1 MKIFFRLDMIHENTI
16 FTNVAETSDGD
27 VFWEG
32 IGEDIDGLRGPSVRS
47 WKNKR
52 WSVDLG
58 EPAAHPNSRFCT
70 SIKQCSILDS
80 DWNSPQGVP
89 IEAIIFGGRRPE
101 GVPLVYE
108 SFNWQHGVFVGASMR
123 SEATAAAEFKGKQ
136 IMHDPFAMRP
146 FFGYNFGKYLS
157 HWLSFG
163 NKQGLH
169 LPKIY
174 HVNWFLKDKETN
186 DFLWPGFG
194 ENIRVIDWIF
204 RRLTNDSS
212 QQASARQTPI
222 GLVPDQTN
230 SNGIRGGDVNPKLLE
245 ISKDFWINECNSIR
259 NYFQEYVNENLPNE
273 ITSELNALEK
283 RLLQ

>member
-1 MKIFFRLDMIHENTI
+1 
-16 FTNVAETSDGD
+16 
-27 VFWEG
+27 
-32 IGEDIDGLRGPSVRS
+32 
-47 WKNKR
+47 
-52 WSVDLG
+52 
-58 EPAAHPNSRFCT
+58 
-70 SIKQCSILDS
+70 
-80 DWNSPQGVP
+80 
-89 IEAIIFGGRRPE
+89 
-101 GVPLVYE
+101 
-108 SFNWQHGVFVGASMR
+108 MR

-174 HVNWFLKDKETN
+174 HVNWFLKDQQTN
-186 DFLWPGFG
+186 EFLWPGFG